1 MAGDLNA
8 RTSNNSDFII
18 QDSGKHLPL
27 SNTYT
32 SDLTPVGRMSQDTTI
47 NSRGKQLLALCVS
60 SALRLLNGRTTG
72 DILGTCT
79 CHQPLGSSGV
89 DYIAVSEDLVPLFTY
104 FNVHDLHPDLSDHC
118 QISCLLN
125 CNFSTITD
133 HRNYTKMPEKYIWSD
148 NSAELFQSAL
158 NSNTVKDMIDK
169 FKSKTYT
176 MYTKETINEAA
187 NDLRNVIIKAAD
199 MSLKTRKR
207 GNGTKKRV
215 KKKYP
220 EWYDMNLSLMKRELN
235 Y

>member
-1 MAGDLNA
+1 LAGDLNA

-32 SDLTPVGRMSQDTTI
+32 SDLTPVGRMSQDTTL

-60 SALRLLNGRTTG
+60 SALRLLNG

-79 CHQPLGSSGV
+79 CHQPLGSIVV

-104 FNVHDLHPDLSDHC
+104 FNVHDFHPDLSDHC

-148 NSAELFQSAL
+148 NSAELFQFAL

-169 FKSKTYT
+169 FKSKSYT
-176 MYTKETINEAA
+176 MYTKDTINEAA

-199 MSLKTRKR
+199 MSLKKRKR

>member
-1 MAGDLNA
+1 LAGDLNA

-32 SDLTPVGRMSQDTTI
+32 SDLTPVGRMSQDTTL
-47 NSRGKQLLALCVS
+47 NSKGKQLLALCVS
-60 SALRLLNGRTTG
+60 SALRLLNG

-79 CHQPLGSSGV
+79 CHQPLGSIVV

-104 FNVHDLHPDLSDHC
+104 FNVHDFHPDLSDHC

-125 CNFSTITD
+125 CNFSTNTD
-133 HRNYTKMPEKYIWSD
+133 YRKYTKMPEKYIWSD

-169 FKSKTYT
+169 FKS
-176 MYTKETINEAA
+176 IPC
-187 NDLRNVIIKAAD
+187 
-199 MSLKTRKR
+199 TRK
-207 GNGTKKRV
+207 TQ
-215 KKKYP
+215 
-220 EWYDMNLSLMKRELN
+220 
-235 Y
+235 